1 MPHPSSA
8 KKRQTRHFKPSGVAI
23 LHCFPNF
30 RGKRRR
36 NALVGIEQQ
45 NPITGRVRQCD
56 ILLSAMIG
64 PRVMINRCAVL
75 LGDGNCVVLAAA
87 VYHNSFVTELQAVD
101 TVRNIGGFI
110 TGNRDRAQRWHIR
123 FLSNKLASVPNR
135 RSGKLNSIGAV
146 SAPHHSLGS
155 FGLSSRFER
164 PAEALMPVVPS
175 TDHGCRATE
184 FAEPPSRKLPPSE
197 LVVAKTSKLIVMRI
211 VRCIVAPLFKR
222 NELSRP
228 NHRTGN

>member
-8 KKRQTRHFKPSGVAI
+8 KKRQTRHFKASGVAI

-101 TVRNIGGFI
+101 TVRNIGGFV

-123 FLSNKLASVPNR
+123 FLSNKLASEYTKWKTKLHR
-135 RSGKLNSIGAV
+135 RGV
-146 SAPHHSLGS
+146 
-155 FGLSSRFER
+155 
-164 PAEALMPVVPS
+164 
-175 TDHGCRATE
+175 RA
-184 FAEPPSRKLPPSE
+184 AS
-197 LVVAKTSKLIVMRI
+197 
-211 VRCIVAPLFKR
+211 
-222 NELSRP
+222 
-228 NHRTGN
+228 